1 MSRFH
6 IYRPHTGVIFSNH
19 EQMSCKL
26 HKNRQLRAQTVQLLA
41 KDSTQELTL
50 ETLRNCAF
58 FRAAANPPLLTPCWG
73 VGGSG
78 GGVGT
83 FLAIG
88 VDGGGGGGGG
98 GTGGVGIEGV
108 TCPSPDPAPRLED
121 IVFRKG
127 GRPGG
132 AGGVG
137 GAIAA
142 LVREES
148 LPIDSYQL
156 PPLPP
161 PPAPP
166 ALRFMG
172 SATPYP
178 KSQSS
183 KVHAL

>member
-1 MSRFH
+1 
-6 IYRPHTGVIFSNH
+6 
-19 EQMSCKL
+19 
-26 HKNRQLRAQTVQLLA
+26 
-41 KDSTQELTL
+41 L
-50 ETLRNCAF
+50 ETLRNCALF
-58 FRAAANPPLLTPCWG
+58 SAAANPPLLTPCCG

-83 FLAIG
+83 FLAVG
-88 VDGGGGGGGG
+88 ADGGGGGGGG

-108 TCPSPDPAPRLED
+108 TACPSPDPAPRLED

-142 LVREES
+142 LDRDES

-156 PPLPP
+156 PPPLPEPPATPP
-161 PPAPP
+161 PLVPP
-166 ALRFMG
+166 
-172 SATPYP
+172 SAAPYP

-183 KVHAL
+183 EILVT